1 MSVETG
7 LTRRLGIRH
16 PVVQA
21 GMAGGTTTPRL
32 VAAVSEAGG
41 LGTLGA
47 GYLSPDDIRAEIRA
61 IRQLTGEP
69 FAVNLFIPKAFDPT
83 LYPQGGVNALLAPYR
98 RELGI
103 EDPAGPLRYVHPFDD
118 QLTVVV
124 EERVPVF
131 SFTFGIPDETQLL
144 SLKEAGVV
152 TFGTAT
158 SVREA
163 RELEAAGVDLVTA
176 QGSEAGG
183 HRGTFTGGFEASMVG
198 TLALV
203 PQVVDSV
210 SVPVVASGGIMD
222 GRGLAA
228 ALVLGAAGAQMG
240 TAFLT
245 CPESGAHPDH
255 KEAVLGAGEED
266 TAVTRAFSGKPARGL
281 RNRFM
286 DEVERRAE
294 EIPPYPI
301 QNANTRD
308 IRARPPNRISWS
320 TSPCGPGRPHVS
332 ARGCR
337 QRGSSKRSPGRRSSC
352 SAGNIAARKFRQ
364 AFGARRVNTVISGRH
379 INRRRR

>member
-69 FAVNLFIPKAFDPT
+69 FAVNLFIPEAFDPT
-83 LYPQGGVNALLAPYR
+83 LYPQGGVKALLAPYR

-103 EDPAGPLRYVHPFDD
+103 EDLAGPLRYVHPFDD

-124 EERVPVF
+124 EEQVPVF

-210 SVPVVASGGIMD
+210 GVPVVASGGIMD

-286 DEVERRAE
+286 GEVERRAE
-294 EIPPYPI
+294 EIPPYPV

-308 IRARPPNRISWS
+308 IRAAAAEQNKPEYLSLW
-320 TSPCGPGRPHVS
+320 
-332 ARGCR
+332 
-337 QRGSSKRSPGRRSSC
+337 
-352 SAGNIAARKFRQ
+352 AGQAARLS
-364 AFGARRVNTVISGRH
+364 RRVPAARLVEEVSGEAARLLG
-379 INRRRR
+379 REDSS

>member
-69 FAVNLFIPKAFDPT
+69 FAVNLFIPEAFDPT
-83 LYPQGGVNALLAPYR
+83 LYPQGGVKALLAPYR

-124 EERVPVF
+124 EEQVPVL

-183 HRGTFTGGFEASMVG
+183 HRGTFTGRFEASMVG

-210 SVPVVASGGIMD
+210 GVPVVASGGIMD

-228 ALVLGAAGAQMG
+228 VLVLGAAGAQMG

-245 CPESGAHPDH
+245 CPESGAHPGH

-294 EIPPYPI
+294 EIPPYPV

-308 IRARPPNRISWS
+308 IRAAAAEQNKPEYLSLW
-320 TSPCGPGRPHVS
+320 
-332 ARGCR
+332 
-337 QRGSSKRSPGRRSSC
+337 
-352 SAGNIAARKFRQ
+352 AGQAARLS
-364 AFGARRVNTVISGRH
+364 RRVPAARLVEEVSGEAARLLG
-379 INRRRR
+379 REDSS